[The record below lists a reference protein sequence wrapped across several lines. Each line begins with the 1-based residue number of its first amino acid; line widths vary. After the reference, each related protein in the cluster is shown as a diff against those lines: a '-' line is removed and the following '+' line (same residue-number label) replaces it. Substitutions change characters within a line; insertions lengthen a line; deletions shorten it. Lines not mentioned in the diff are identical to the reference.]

1 MNNIVVSILGQR
13 LDNVGFGNKRWLRW
27 RPTMSLLMHHD
38 FPVDEL
44 VLIHHKDDLNLASLT
59 MRDVNT
65 LCLDIK
71 ITTYVVDYD
80 DPWDFEQVYS
90 QLHDF
95 SHSYTFNPEY
105 NNYYF
110 HITTGTHVAQICVYL
125 LTEANYFPGKV
136 TGNK

>member
-1 MNNIVVSILGQR
+1 MNNIIVSILGQR
-13 LDNVGFGNKRWLRW
+13 LDNVGFGSKRWFRW

-71 ITTYVVDYD
+71 ITTYVVDY
-80 DPWDFEQVYS
+80 S
-90 QLHDF
+90 K
-95 SHSYTFNPEY
+95 TIIN
-105 NNYYF
+105 
-110 HITTGTHVAQICVYL
+110 
-125 LTEANYFPGKV
+125 
-136 TGNK
+136 